1 MAFQSLNP
9 VKDELLSSL
18 MAELPRMHS
27 IQTLSPG
34 ASFTTVILVQ
44 ESLFALRELHL
55 LNALLCPSITK
66 TVSVDTIS
74 VTTVVH

>member
-18 MAELPRMHS
+18 MAESPRMHS

-44 ESLFALRELHL
+44 ESFFALRELHL

>member
-1 MAFQSLNP
+1 
-9 VKDELLSSL
+9 

-55 LNALLCPSITK
+55 LNALLCPSITEK
-66 TVSVDTIS
+66 GVGRYDFCDNGGPLKH
-74 VTTVVH
+74 VHAA